1 MTSAESANYTVN
13 LGNVGS
19 RTCGIHFL
27 LTKLVASIVR
37 SPVRVSRSISS
48 VLTCVGTRNFSF
60 CSPSRGETSIILT
73 DDIARKRTTGEND
86 DGSRREEERR
96 GEREGSVEEVEEEA

>member
-13 LGNVGS
+13 LGNLGR

-37 SPVRVSRSISS
+37 RPVRVSRSISS

-60 CSPSRGETSIILT
+60 CSPSRGETSTILT
-73 DDIARKRTTGEND
+73 DDIVRKRRTDE
-86 DGSRREEERR
+86 GSRKEDEERR
-96 GEREGSVEEVEEEA
+96 RGREVSVEGEA